1 MINLQFSIFNKKLLT
16 IVIIFLFSI
25 SQMVFAQ
32 SSSTLQKA
40 VEQTEE
46 SVEVLATVKDSQFEN
61 PVLDL
66 AFRIETF
73 QKVIA
78 LSISEAKSLKLKILN
93 LESSDD
99 LNENYYLWLKDMI
112 NQLNQVLDY
121 YEEQLQVLENNEPIT
136 LDIIKQLAQDFK
148 DWRQSNYLPFAN
160 QIVDFLL
167 INQEKKA
174 ISVAQKRFQKISTDI
189 YKLQKAELKGVS
201 TLIVM
206 LNKAD
211 DFIRESIIINQ
222 EAELLFNNLHIEP
235 FLLILSSLN
244 ATTTTTTDTTNITA
258 TSTIINNFDAT
269 TTVTS
274 TTSTPDSD
282 STSTIELAEDQV
294 LSIKDLIR
302 NSLSQIREAYRIF
315 IEMSSLVRELLD

>member
-1 MINLQFSIFNKKLLT
+1 M
-16 IVIIFLFSI
+16 IIFLFSI

-78 LSISEAKSLKLKILN
+78 LSNSEAKSLKLKILN

-148 DWRQSNYLPFAN
+148 EWRQSNYLPFAN

-174 ISVAQKRFQKISTDI
+174 ISIAQKRFQKISIDI
-189 YKLQKAELKGVS
+189 HKLQKADLEGISV
-201 TLIVM
+201 LIVM
-206 LNKAD
+206 LNKAND
-211 DFIRESIIINQ
+211 SIGESIRINQ
-222 EAELLFNNLHIEP
+222 EAELLFNKLHIEP

-244 ATTTTTTDTTNITA
+244 ATTTNATTTAITT
-258 TSTIINNFDAT
+258 TSTIMNNFGT
-269 TTVTS
+269 TTTITF

-282 STSTIELAEDQV
+282 STSTIELAEGQV
-294 LSIKDLIR
+294 PSIKDLIR
-302 NSLSQIREAYRIF
+302 NSLSHIREAYQIF